1 MGTLE
6 LSRKERSRLEV
17 FARVRD
23 GEVSVAKAAG
33 LLGLSLRQARR
44 AWKRYRDRGDG
55 GLVHGLRG
63 KASNR
68 KTDDATRAAVLRLYR
83 EKYADFGPTLAA
95 EKLAGDGHAVG
106 AETLRLWL
114 KADGLWAGR
123 RHRERH
129 RRRRER
135 RACPGELVQMDG
147 SDHDWFEGRGPR
159 CALMVVIDDATGWV
173 FCRFYAA
180 ETTAAAFDVFGAYC
194 RARGVPRAVYVDRA
208 GIYRSDRQATVQE
221 ELRAAPPVT
230 QFGRAMRLLAVEL
243 ILANSP
249 QAKGR
254 VERVNGTLQDR
265 LVKEMRLAGVSDVA
279 AANAFLA
286 GTFLPAFNKRFAVP
300 ARDPAD
306 VHVPLSKALGVIGKG
321 GPAGRG
327 AVLGGG
333 AGGAE
338 RLVRVLAE
346 SRLPAERA
354 ARGAGAG
361 RAGGDGAGEAGRVG
375 AGAQQRAQ
383 AALGGIARTA
393 AAGGGREEAGQEQQA
408 VRAAPG
414 PPVEPA
420 PRGTGR
426 VADGSP
432 ARAAGPKPGRGVT
445 LLLWPAGVTVLLWYD
460 SRRYG
465 AEPPEAHRPA

>member
-306 VHVPLSKALGVIGKG
+306 VHVPLSKALAGVGKG
-321 GPAGRG
+321 ARLDE
-327 AVLGGG
+327 VLCWEE
-333 AGGAE
+333 E
-338 RLVRVLAE
+338 RVVLNDWCVCWRNRVFQL
-346 SRLPAERA
+346 SERHEA
-354 ARGAGAG
+354 LGLAG
-361 RAGGDGAGEAGRVG
+361 RAVTVREKLDGSVQVLSNGHKLRWAELPGRP
-375 AGAQQRAQ
+375 R
-383 AALGGIARTA
+383 RA
-393 AAGGGREEAGQEQQA
+393 AAAKKPVKNNKRYVPPPDHPWNRRPAARAGS
-408 VRAAPG
+408 PT
-414 PPVEPA
+414 A
-420 PRGTGR
+420 PRPVPRGR
-426 VADGSP
+426 N
-432 ARAAGPKPGRGVT
+432 
-445 LLLWPAGVTVLLWYD
+445 PAG
-460 SRRYG
+460 G
-465 AEPPEAHRPA
+465 